1 MYYINMNGHVR
12 DIIKNRQEASMKRFK
27 KIYIEI
33 TNVCNLKCT
42 FCPVTKRLPM
52 FMEPVAFEMILDQI
66 RPYTDYCYLHVKGEP
81 LLHPD
86 IGEFLDIAYAKGI
99 KVNMTTN
106 GTLIYN
112 IGDRLI
118 SKSALRQV
126 NFSLHSFDAN
136 PGSISKEEYMSDILS
151 FAKQARANSNIL
163 ISLRFW
169 NLDENDIESTKNREI
184 YRIIER
190 EFCLPYSILE
200 KSINSRGIEISDGI
214 YVNRDHFFLWP
225 DLNEKEDNGMGS
237 CYGLR
242 DQIAILADGTVV
254 PCCLDGDGV
263 IDLGNIYKTDFMSIL
278 ESDRVRNIIDGFQK
292 KIAVEEL
299 CRKCGYRKRFDKI
312 RDFV

>member
-1 MYYINMNGHVR
+1 MNRHVR
-12 DIIKNRQEASMKRFK
+12 DIIKNRQETSMKRFK

-52 FMEPVAFEMILDQI
+52 FMDTAAFTRILDQI
-66 RPYTDYCYLHVKGEP
+66 RPYAGYCCLHVKGEP

-86 IGEFLDIAYAKGI
+86 IGEFLDIAYDKSI
-99 KVNMTTN
+99 KVNITTN
-106 GTLIYN
+106 GTLISQVK
-112 IGDRLI
+112 DKLI

-163 ISLRFW
+163 VSLRFW
-169 NLDENDIESTKNREI
+169 NLDDKDTESIKNREL

-214 YVNRDHFFLWP
+214 YINRNHLFQWP
-225 DLNEKEDNGMGS
+225 DLNEKEDSCMGS

-254 PCCLDGDGV
+254 PCCLDGEGV
-263 IDLGNIYKTDFMSIL
+263 IDLGNIYKTDFASIL
-278 ESDRVRNIIDGFQK
+278 ESDRVRNITDGFQK
-292 KIAVEEL
+292 KTAVEEL

-312 RDFV
+312 PDIV